1 MTMLSIVNTVQRR
14 LGLDVS
20 TTVAGNAD
28 DTTTQLLAL
37 LNQAG
42 EEYAEV
48 YTWQA
53 LIKEAIF
60 TTLATI
66 NQGAIATI
74 APGIGHILNG
84 TIWNRTLNRP
94 VVGSLSATDWQRM
107 ISSSVSG
114 PVSEYRIK
122 GGLLLFIPAPVAG
135 NTCAFEYKTLNWATD
150 TTGATGKSA
159 FTVDTD
165 VSLLNEAMLVLS
177 LMWRFK
183 QAQGL
188 DFATELQMYENRLT
202 NEMARDGGKP
212 TLYMDGSS
220 GSFSAGVVIP
230 EGNWTP

>member
-1 MTMLSIVNTVQRR
+1 MTMLFIVNNAQQR

-53 LIKEAIF
+53 LTKEATF
-60 TTLATI
+60 TTLAAES
-66 NQGAIATI
+66 QGAIETI
-74 APGIGHILNG
+74 APGIDHIING

-107 ISSSVSG
+107 KSSSVSG
-114 PVSEYRIK
+114 PVSEFRIR
-122 GGLLLFIPAPVAG
+122 GGLLMFIPAPVAG
-135 NTCAFEYKTLNWATD
+135 NTCAFEYKTQQWATD
-150 TTGATGKSA
+150 TAGAGKRR

-165 VSLLNEAMLVLS
+165 VSLLDEYMLILS
-177 LMWRFK
+177 LIWRFK

-202 NEMARDGGKP
+202 NKMARDGGKP
-212 TLYMDGSS
+212 TLHMDGSS
-220 GSFSAGVVIP
+220 GSFSSGIVIP